1 LKEAQTKLKQQKD
14 KEKAL
19 KKALKLQ
26 KAGEKSK
33 K

>member
-1 LKEAQTKLKQQKD
+1 MFNYYLYEKQQKD